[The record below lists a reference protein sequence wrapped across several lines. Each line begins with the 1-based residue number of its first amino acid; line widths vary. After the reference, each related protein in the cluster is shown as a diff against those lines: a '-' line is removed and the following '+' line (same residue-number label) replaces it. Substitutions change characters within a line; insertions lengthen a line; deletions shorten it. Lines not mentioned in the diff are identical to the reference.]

1 MSFRGFLVYTSHLSV
16 GVLGVQMFT
25 TAPGSLWVLGF
36 STQALILV
44 QRAFY
49 PPTHLTSK
57 RHIMFCFQYEV
68 RVQFIRV
75 REDTQG
81 IAGSWLVPARLKTL
95 RLSPATSY
103 VTEAIIRRGGRLKY
117 QIIDYTWPI
126 LVLIQWGIW
135 KKGFARLGITKD
147 PADGEQGFLLGGD
160 FKTPVLGCQHT
171 SSFCLFSALVTLSA
185 EWLIKNCFVLTSL
198 LIFFYYNEGLTSQT
212 SIRSII

>member
-1 MSFRGFLVYTSHLSV
+1 
-16 GVLGVQMFT
+16 MFT

-44 QRAFY
+44 QQAFY
-49 PPTHLTSK
+49 PPTHLSSK
-57 RHIMFCFQYEV
+57 RNIMFCFQYEV
-68 RVQFIRV
+68 RVSSSELERTPQA
-75 REDTQG
+75 Q
-81 IAGSWLVPARLKTL
+81 LKTL

-147 PADGEQGFLLGGD
+147 PAGGGQGFLLGGD

-198 LIFFYYNEGLTSQT
+198 LIFF
-212 SIRSII
+212 IIMRILLLKLA